1 MKQRLSP
8 VLLLLSFAA
17 LPNGFIKAS
26 DLRSITSIQGI
37 VSLTVESTGWSAELF
52 WTSNFK
58 KNLLAFTVQR
68 SPDGIDYQDIITHS
82 NHFVPAGV
90 TDYFREQDNE
100 PMQGTN
106 FYRIRF
112 TLENGTVFFSER
124 KKVYFKEVPAFEIFP
139 NPTGRQVNLLMKK
152 FRGEAVEVLVFDG
165 IGDQIYRQFISQV
178 DDGMLR
184 IELQAMN
191 PGVYTVCVVHN
202 GKSYTRRLV
211 VTANGDS

>member
-8 VLLLLSFAA
+8 VVLLLFLAA

-26 DLRSITSIQGI
+26 DLHSVEESHRL

-52 WTSNFK
+52 WTAVFDKDLISFS
-58 KNLLAFTVQR
+58 VQR
-68 SPDGIDYQDIITHS
+68 SPDGVDYQDIINYS
-82 NHFVPAGV
+82 NHIVPAGI
-90 TDYFREQDNE
+90 TDYFREQDNN
-100 PMQGTN
+100 PMLGAN

-112 TLENGTVFFSER
+112 ILKDGEVFFSER

-165 IGDQIYRQFISQV
+165 MGDQVYRQFIPQV

-184 IELQAMN
+184 IELEAMN
-191 PGVYTVCVVHN
+191 PGVYSVCVVHN
-202 GKSYTRRLV
+202 GISYTRRLV
-211 VTANGDS
+211 VTANGNS